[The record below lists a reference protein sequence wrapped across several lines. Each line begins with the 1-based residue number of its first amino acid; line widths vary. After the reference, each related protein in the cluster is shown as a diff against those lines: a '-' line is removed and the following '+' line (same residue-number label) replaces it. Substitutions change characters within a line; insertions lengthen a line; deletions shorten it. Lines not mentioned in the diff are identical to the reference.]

1 MKFIYIYMYNFK
13 KLHNS
18 TLEKNKHVA
27 LESTNDPIL
36 RGILILLVFL
46 RSKLYNNKLLH
57 RIHN

>member
-1 MKFIYIYMYNFK
+1 MYNFK